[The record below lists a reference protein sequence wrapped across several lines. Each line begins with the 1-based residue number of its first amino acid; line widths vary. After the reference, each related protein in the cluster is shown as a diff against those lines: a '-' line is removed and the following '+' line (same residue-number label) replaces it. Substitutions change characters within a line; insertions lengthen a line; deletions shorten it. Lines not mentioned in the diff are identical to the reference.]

1 MRKSIFVILGLFS
14 LNAVGF
20 CQTEMDS
27 LAAWSVRFLDQKYTD
42 ESKANYNQ
50 QFIESFTEILEN
62 KKSFDQDF
70 SSLKSVSVQTSSDKT
85 LRIFTWFTITKSGY
99 KTHGLVQTINPKI
112 KNAVV
117 TPLMDKGEDLRTAQ
131 FKTLNA
137 KNWFGAL
144 YYDLIPFKIKGK
156 KYYAVLGFNPGDGL
170 SHKKVID
177 IVQIMSNG
185 QPRFGAPVFE
195 KDKKQAS
202 RIILEY
208 DARAKI
214 TLRYNEQDKMIVF
227 DHLSPSR
234 PELVDQYQ
242 YYIPDLSY
250 DAFELK
256 KNVWQFVSDVKPLND
271 DENLGTQGNR
281 LVIEGIND
289 EETLQKKMAGGNKE
303 VEKKD
308 DKKDQ

>member
-1 MRKSIFVILGLFS
+1 MLGFLILS
-14 LNAVGF
+14 TVGF
-20 CQTEMDS
+20 SQTEIDS
-27 LAAWSVRFLDQKYTD
+27 LAVWSSRFLNQKYTD

-50 QFIESFTEILEN
+50 QFIESFTEILED
-62 KKSFDQDF
+62 KKSFDRDF
-70 SSLKSVSVQTSSDKT
+70 HELKSVSIQTSQDKT

-99 KTHGLVQTINPKI
+99 KTHGLIQTINPKI

-117 TPLMDKGEDLRTAQ
+117 TRLTDKGEDLRTAQ

-144 YYDLIPFKIKGK
+144 YYDMIPFKIKGK

-170 SHKKVID
+170 SHKKVVD

-185 QPRFGAPVFE
+185 QPRFGAPLFE

-214 TLRYNEQDKMIVF
+214 SLRYNDQDKMIVF

-234 PELVDQYQ
+234 PELIDQYQ

-256 KNVWQFVSDVKPLND
+256 KNVWQFVSDVKPLNE
-271 DENLGTQGNR
+271 DENLGSQGTR
-281 LVIEGIND
+281 LVIDGVND
-289 EETLQKKMAGGNKE
+289 EKTLKDKMGEG
-303 VEKKD
+303 VPDPDEKKK
-308 DKKDQ
+308 DKEDKND